1 MELSK
6 TALLEIGVEE
16 LPPQLVEEALC
27 ELREKG
33 EETLTTLHINYKKI
47 LTFGSSR
54 RLILFIEELAPRQN
68 DRIEKIIG
76 PPRKIVLD
84 ERGNLTKMGKKYMEA
99 KGIKKEELSIEKT
112 EKGEYICIKRKK
124 EGEEVKTLLPYIF
137 FQLIQSLRFPKPMRW
152 SEENFY
158 FGRPIRYIL
167 ALFEGEALTFK
178 IAGITSGTK
187 TKGHRYLS
195 PSTFSVEDVHKYP
208 FLLKERW
215 VIIDPEEREKMILAQ
230 GEKIISPLKKER
242 PRAKILKD
250 EELLKE
256 TVYSVEY
263 PTLFLGKFDDRF
275 LYLPSPIIKACLRDY
290 QKHFSVVD
298 GNKILPYFVG
308 VREGNKEYIEEVI
321 KGNERVLNARLA
333 DAKFFFEEDKK
344 IPLKKRVPLLKG
356 MMVQK
361 RLGNYYDKTMRL
373 VKLVEKLSHHLN
385 MKEETKERTK
395 RAAYL
400 CKADLLTQAVKEFSS
415 LEGIMGK
422 EYALFSG
429 EDKRVAQAIFEHR
442 MPRSH
447 QGKLAETIEGSLLG
461 LADKLDTLVGSFWA
475 GFIPSGSEDP
485 WGLRRE
491 AQGIIEILLKKKWR
505 ISLHQFIKES
515 LDLYGE
521 KEEKEEVMSG
531 VKQFL
536 KMRMVGILKDKKIKP
551 DEIKAVAGVGFD
563 DPVDLIKRGEIL
575 HKILSREESKEE
587 VIAIVRVLNILKQ
600 ANERQIKI
608 SDKIEEELLKEK
620 EERELYYFWK
630 EIKEEVEKHLREQ
643 RYLKAYMKL
652 APLRDSIHHFFD
664 KVLVM
669 SENKELRAN
678 RLSLIQ
684 KIGNLFISLADFTEL
699 QIKKN

>member
-16 LPPQLVEEALC
+16 LPPQLVEKALC
-27 ELREKG
+27 ELKEKG
-33 EETLTTLHINYKKI
+33 EETLTALHIDYKKI

-54 RLILFIEELAPRQN
+54 RLILRIDQLAPRQN

-84 ERGNLTKMGKKYMEA
+84 ERGNLTKMGERYLKA

-152 SEENFY
+152 GEGMFY

-167 ALFEGEALTFK
+167 ALFEREALIFK

-195 PSTFSVEDVHKYP
+195 PSTFPVENVHEYP
-208 FLLKERW
+208 SLLKKKW
-215 VIIDPEEREKMILAQ
+215 VIINPEEREKMIIAQ
-230 GEKIISPLKKER
+230 GEKIISFLREKR
-242 PRAKILKD
+242 PETKILKD

-263 PTLFLGKFDDRF
+263 PTLFLGKFDARF
-275 LYLPSPIIKACLRDY
+275 LYLPSPILRACLRDY

-308 VREGNKEYIEEVI
+308 VREGNEKYIEEVT
-321 KGNERVLNARLA
+321 KGNERVLNARLT

-373 VKLVEKLSHHLN
+373 VKLIEKLSHYLDI
-385 MKEETKERTK
+385 KEETKERTK

-400 CKADLLTQAVKEFSS
+400 CKADLLTQVVKEFSS

-422 EYALFSG
+422 EYALLSG
-429 EDKRVAQAIFEHR
+429 EDERVAQAIFEHR

-447 QGKLAETIEGSLLG
+447 EDKLPETIEGSLLD

-491 AQGIIEILLKKKWR
+491 AQGIIEILLKRKWR

-521 KEEKEEVMSG
+521 KEEKEEVMSL

-536 KMRMVGILKDKKIKP
+536 KIRMVGILKDKRIKP
-551 DEIKAVAGVGFD
+551 DEIKAVVGVGFD

-608 SDKIEEELLKEK
+608 PNKIEEELLKEK

-630 EIKEEVEKHLREQ
+630 EIREEVEKHIREQ
-643 RYLKAYMKL
+643 RYLKAYIIL
-652 APLRDSIHHFFD
+652 VPLRDLIHHFFD
-664 KVLVM
+664 EVLVM

-699 QIKKN
+699 HVKKN